1 MCGSDAA
8 QVVVEGD
15 EFMDAALIILVI
27 LTIKD
32 CVFGKQKTQDEYL
45 SVRNTLPIKGLFT
58 ILIIFSHYVTYYTP
72 QGSDSIYRM
81 LKSHLSQA
89 VVIPYLV
96 YSGYGMAYRLKQK
109 GKDYLGTILRR
120 RIPQVLLGVAAALV
134 LFFVLGLLRNQYF
147 SWQTILLSLIGW
159 ESLGNSNWYIFGII
173 GEYVI
178 FWISFQVLRIRD
190 NKQTRLAGLLL
201 TTLLTAA
208 FVIWIRWMGR
218 PTWFYNTLAMFPL
231 GVAWG
236 LYHEKVDRL
245 LHEKSSLWLLALA
258 ITIGVYE
265 LGVLQRNV
273 NLVWY
278 TVFCAA
284 FAVAMLL
291 LSMRIQLNSP
301 VLDFFGKHVF
311 SVYILQRLFMII
323 LTDWGWT
330 EQKPYLSLILV
341 ILCTSTIAIG
351 FDWVMDKLYK
361 KLHLK

>member
-1 MCGSDAA
+1 MCGSDTA

-15 EFMDAALIILVI
+15 EFMDAALVILVI

-32 CVFGKQKTQDEYL
+32 CVFGKQKTEDEYL

-58 ILIIFSHYVTYYTP
+58 ILIIFSHYNTYYTKQP
-72 QGSDSIYRM
+72 TDIYYRM
-81 LKSHLSQA
+81 MKTHLSQA
-89 VVIPYLV
+89 VVVPYLV
-96 YSGYGMAYRLKQK
+96 YSGYGMAYKLKK
-109 GKDYLGTILRR
+109 MGKDYLGTIPRR
-120 RIPQVLLGVAAALV
+120 RIPQFLLGVAAALV
-134 LFFVLGLLRNQYF
+134 PYFVLGLVRNQHF
-147 SWQTILLSLIGW
+147 SLPTILLSLVGW
-159 ESLGNSNWYIFGII
+159 ESLGNSSWYIFGIL

-208 FVIWIRWMGR
+208 YVIWIRWMGKD
-218 PTWFYNTLAMFPL
+218 TWCYNSLAMFPL

-245 LHEKSSLWLLALA
+245 LHEKSSLWLVALALTIA
-258 ITIGVYE
+258 IYE
-265 LGVLQRNV
+265 LGVMQRNV

-278 TVFCAA
+278 TVFCGA

-291 LSMRIQLNSP
+291 VSMRIQLNSP
-301 VLDFFGKHVF
+301 VLNFFGKHVF
-311 SVYILQRLFMII
+311 SVYILQRLSMII
-323 LTDWGWT
+323 LSDMGWI

-341 ILCTSTIAIG
+341 ILCTSSIAVG